1 MEKDFKIFDDKNFS
15 DLSKEIY
22 ENSKLKKTQIDL
34 FIQEVHGYIQSIE
47 DVAIVGPVL
56 KELFDVAVKNDDN
69 LLKLATVIQ
78 RIMNKQIDVMNYTLN
93 QSWNNGGRSE
103 LKNSD
108 GCMTT
113 VGIIDMLHENLI
125 SVYPNPTSGIVNFKF
140 AMNIKVNSI
149 VIQNVLG
156 EEIVRTEDIQN
167 DIFSMDLSAF
177 PKGVYFAIIDTD
189 KGRSTKK
196 ILLSE

>member
-69 LLKLATVIQ
+69 LLKLATVIK
-78 RIMNKQIDVMNYTLN
+78 RIMNKHIDFTDDTSLLSDAEK
-93 QSWNNGGRSE
+93 QE
-103 LKNSD
+103 L
-108 GCMTT
+108 
-113 VGIIDMLHENLI
+113 
-125 SVYPNPTSGIVNFKF
+125 
-140 AMNIKVNSI
+140 
-149 VIQNVLG
+149 
-156 EEIVRTEDIQN
+156 
-167 DIFSMDLSAF
+167 
-177 PKGVYFAIIDTD
+177 IDTLEEAAASLQD
-189 KGRSTKK
+189 KSDK
-196 ILLSE
+196 IEMNKIRKRIES